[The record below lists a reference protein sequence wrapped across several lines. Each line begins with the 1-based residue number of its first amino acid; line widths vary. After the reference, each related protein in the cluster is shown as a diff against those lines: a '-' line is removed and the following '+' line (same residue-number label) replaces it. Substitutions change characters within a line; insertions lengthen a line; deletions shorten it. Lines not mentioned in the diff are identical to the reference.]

1 MQLHYP
7 FLHERKRRMMEM
19 EEGMEGIDIEDTK
32 GRYGMQIAEQLIEI
46 KERKDEKRVNGE
58 ESDNK
63 IGRVKKFCN

>member
-1 MQLHYP
+1 
-7 FLHERKRRMMEM
+7 
-19 EEGMEGIDIEDTK
+19 MEGIDIEDTK

-63 IGRVKKFCN
+63 IGRVKKFCNYTIYI